1 MGIEK
6 LSETQIAIIAEISRA
21 FDRLGA
27 ERGIFV
33 ALHSWGDT
41 MSDLEVLQML
51 KEQNDIM
58 QAWLAIDELLELRAW
73 REKAFNVHPNIDAD
87 INALDENVGV

>member
-1 MGIEK
+1 MGNRK
-6 LSETQIAIIAEISRA
+6 PNLYWMSA

-27 ERGIFV
+27 ERSIA

-58 QAWLAIDELLELRAW
+58 LA
-73 REKAFNVHPNIDAD
+73 
-87 INALDENVGV
+87 NAQLSA